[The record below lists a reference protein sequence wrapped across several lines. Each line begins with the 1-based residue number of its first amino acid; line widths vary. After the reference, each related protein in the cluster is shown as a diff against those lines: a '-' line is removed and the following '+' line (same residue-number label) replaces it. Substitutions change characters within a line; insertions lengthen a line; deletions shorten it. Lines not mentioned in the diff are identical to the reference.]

1 MASPEGPGSLFP
13 QSCKLSTAPH
23 LTSPAPLGCPFEAPA
38 GGVQVTERVVTCPG
52 PGWPRPSHSCV
63 VLYPLPLQLLTEQ
76 DFESRCPGDGRL
88 GTQPLQ
94 RTRPA
99 RQSLLWLGAI
109 QLDSDPGAQAQG
121 RALGASEALP
131 PPWWGS
137 FSTLWVSPRD
147 QVMHRGRSL
156 VSGKEREVGVEKP
169 TGGGKGRHRC
179 SRHCSPGTKPHS
191 AGLPLLPRP

>member
-1 MASPEGPGSLFP
+1 MAS
-13 QSCKLSTAPH
+13 
-23 LTSPAPLGCPFEAPA
+23 
-38 GGVQVTERVVTCPG
+38 
-52 PGWPRPSHSCV
+52 
-63 VLYPLPLQLLTEQ
+63 
-76 DFESRCPGDGRL
+76 GRL

-109 QLDSDPGAQAQG
+109 QLDSDPEAQAQG
-121 RALGASEALP
+121 RALGASKALP

-156 VSGKEREVGVEKP
+156 VSGKERVL
-169 TGGGKGRHRC
+169 RN
-179 SRHCSPGTKPHS
+179 
-191 AGLPLLPRP
+191 